1 MPERPVD
8 QDSETASTGIPVTA
22 DNTRAVPRL
31 QLALTRA
38 LGMPFFEGNRVVR
51 YKNGEEIFGA
61 MLGAIDGAT
70 LSIDLSAFI
79 FWESEITETVI
90 RSLCDAARRG
100 VKVRVLA
107 DGWGGHFV
115 SDHMPDE
122 LREAGASFAWF
133 RPLKLRKGRENFYRS
148 HRRVLAVDNTVAF
161 TGGVGFADHW
171 TGEAEGWDRWRDSH
185 FQVEG
190 PAVEGL
196 RAGFEEHWVE
206 EENALISDLEDRP
219 TAFPAGPASL
229 QVIRADTALAWND
242 IATAYQALV
251 RSAEQRLWISTAY
264 FTPDPLL
271 IELLKKADERGVDV
285 RVMIPSLRQNDK
297 WLATIAAEDSIAAFV
312 GTGVRFFRYRPTM
325 LHAKGMVIDDRGAV
339 FGSANFN
346 HRSMMTDDELI
357 VVAVDDELNQTLA
370 ADYEEDL
377 GQCEEVY
384 AKDYQKPSLKHRA
397 GRLLTRWKTSQV

>member
-8 QDSETASTGIPVTA
+8 IDSETSSTEVPVTA
-22 DNTRAVPRL
+22 ENTRAVPRL
-31 QLALTRA
+31 QLAMTRA
-38 LGMPFFEGNRVVR
+38 MGMPFFEGNRVTR
-51 YKNGEEIFGA
+51 IKNGEEIFAA
-61 MLGAIDGAT
+61 MLGAINGAT

-79 FWESEITETVI
+79 FWQSEITETFI
-90 RSLCDAARRG
+90 AALCKAARRG
-100 VKVRVLA
+100 VAVRVLA

-115 SDHMPDE
+115 GDHMPDL
-122 LREAGASFAWF
+122 LREAGAEFSWF
-133 RPLKLRKGRENFYRS
+133 RPLAVKKGRNNFYRS
-148 HRRVLAVDNTVAF
+148 HRRVLAIDNSVAF

-171 TGEAEGWDRWRDSH
+171 TGDADGWDRWRDSH

-206 EENALISDLEDRP
+206 EEEENFSNLLDRP
-219 TAFPAGPASL
+219 TPMPAGPAGL
-229 QVIRADTALAWND
+229 QVIRADTALHWND

-271 IELLKKADERGVDV
+271 IKLLKQADGRGVDV
-285 RVMIPSLRQNDK
+285 RVMIPSLPQNDK
-297 WLATIAAEDSIAAFV
+297 WLATIAAEDSITAFA
-312 GTGVRFFRYRPTM
+312 GTGVRFYRYRPTM
-325 LHAKGMVIDDRGAV
+325 LHAKGMVIDDRGSV

-357 VVAVDDELNQTLA
+357 VVAVDDELNHTLA

-377 GQCEEVY
+377 TECDEVFPDDY
-384 AKDYQKPSLKHRA
+384 AHPNLKKKV
-397 GRLLTRWKTSQV
+397 GRFLTRWKTSQV

>member
-8 QDSETASTGIPVTA
+8 QDSETGTSEVPVTA
-22 DNTRAVPRL
+22 ENTRAVPRL
-31 QLALTRA
+31 QLAMTRA
-38 LGMPFFEGNRVVR
+38 LGMPFFEGNRVTR
-51 YKNGEEIFGA
+51 IKNGEEIFAA
-61 MLGAIDGAT
+61 MLGAIEGAT

-79 FWESEITETVI
+79 FWESDITERFI
-90 RSLCDAARRG
+90 AALCDAARRG
-100 VKVRVLA
+100 VAVRVLA

-115 SDHMPDE
+115 GDHMPGL
-122 LREAGASFAWF
+122 LREAGAEFSWF
-133 RPLKLRKGRENFYRS
+133 RPLAVKKGRENLYRS

-171 TGEAEGWDRWRDSH
+171 TGDAEGWSRWRDSH

-206 EENALISDLEDRP
+206 EEEENFSNLLDRP
-219 TAFPAGPASL
+219 TPMPAGPASL
-229 QVIRADTALAWND
+229 QIVRADTALHWND

-251 RSAEQRLWISTAY
+251 RSAEKRLWISTAY
-264 FTPDPLL
+264 FTPDKLL
-271 IELLKKADERGVDV
+271 IKLLRAAADRGVDV
-285 RVMIPSLRQNDK
+285 RVMIPSARENDK
-297 WLATIAAEDSIAAFV
+297 WIATAAAEGAILAFE
-312 GTGVRFFRYRPTM
+312 GSGIRFFRYQPTM

-357 VVAVDDELNQTLA
+357 VIAVDDELNQTLA
-370 ADYEEDL
+370 ADFEEDL
-377 GQCEEVY
+377 GECEEVEIGTL
-384 AKDYQKPSLKHRA
+384 KKPGLKNRV
-397 GRLLTRWKTSQV
+397 GRTLARWKTSQV

>member
-8 QDSETASTGIPVTA
+8 KDSKTATDETPVTA
-22 DNTRAVPRL
+22 ENTRAVPRL
-31 QLALTRA
+31 QIALTRA
-38 LGMPFFEGNRVVR
+38 LGMPFFEGNRVTR
-51 YKNGEEIFGA
+51 IKNGEEIFAA
-61 MLGAIDGAT
+61 MLGAIEGAK

-79 FWESEITETVI
+79 FWESDITNRVI
-90 RSLCDAARRG
+90 DALCDAARRG
-100 VKVRVLA
+100 VGVRVLA

-115 SDHMPDE
+115 SDHMPHK
-122 LREAGASFAWF
+122 LQAAGAEFSWF
-133 RPLKLRKGRENFYRS
+133 RSLKVRHGRENFYRS

-171 TGEAEGWDRWRDSH
+171 TGDAEGWSRWRDSH
-185 FQVEG
+185 FMVEG

-206 EENALISDLEDRP
+206 EEKASFSNLVDRP
-219 TAFPAGPASL
+219 TPMPAGPASL

-251 RSAEQRLWISTAY
+251 RSAEERLWISTAY
-264 FTPDPLL
+264 FTPDKLL
-271 IELLKKADERGVDV
+271 IKLLHDADGRGVDI
-285 RVMIPSLRQNDK
+285 RVMIPSPKQNDK
-297 WLATIAAEDSIAAFV
+297 WLATCAAEDAITAF
-312 GTGVRFFRYRPTM
+312 GDSGVRFFRYQPTM
-325 LHAKGMVIDDRGAV
+325 LHAKGMVIDERGTV

-357 VVAVDDELNQTLA
+357 VVAVDDDLNATLA

-377 GQCEEVY
+377 AQCEEVFP
-384 AKDYQKPSLKHRA
+384 KDFQNPDLKCRI
-397 GRLLTRWKTSQV
+397 GRRLTRWKTSQV